1 MERVGYWIRTKKDR
15 THYGYTC
22 NLCKKSSRFY
32 KFPFCPFCGARMV
45 EELHALYILI
55 CKLFQISLRG
65 GGDL

>member
-45 EELHALYILI
+45 EDVVLNE
-55 CKLFQISLRG
+55 KG
-65 GGDL
+65 GVA